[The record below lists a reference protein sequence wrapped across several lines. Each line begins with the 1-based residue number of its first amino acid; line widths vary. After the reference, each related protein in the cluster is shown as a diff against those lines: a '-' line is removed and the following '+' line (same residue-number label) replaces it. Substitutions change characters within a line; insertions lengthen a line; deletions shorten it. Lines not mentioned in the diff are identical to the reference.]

1 MKYLKSFENISE
13 RKFKKGDTIIC
24 VKDDI
29 IDEDVFDENVDIKEG
44 EKYIIYK
51 ILNTPDWNN
60 GLKVQNYKNRNIL
73 YGYWPSENFVYP
85 EDYETYVNTQK
96 YNI

>member
-60 GLKVQNYKNRNIL
+60 GLKVQNYKNGNIL

>member
-29 IDEDVFDENVDIKEG
+29 IDEDDFDENVDIKEG
-44 EKYIIYK
+44 EKYIIYN

-60 GLKVQNYKNRNIL
+60 GLKIQNYKTGEIL
-73 YGYWPSENFVYP
+73 YGYVPSENFVYP